1 MIMNHMYISIVSH
14 GNDDDIIDNFN
25 LKEINSLSNVTVI
38 IRDNLSSQ
46 RLSEYCSTHG
56 FEYNSSDLCLG
67 FGSNNNINFKVSRD
81 LGMSHNDWFV
91 VCNPDLN
98 ISESMINNLL
108 SRVNSQSGKIYSINL
123 FFDKEFSVMEYSLRK
138 FPTFLSFFNVLKGR
152 SFTDSYEKAEL
163 QDGSIVDWAA
173 GSFLVFN
180 ADLYENL
187 GGFDEKYF
195 MYFEDVDI
203 CYRAKKIFFQDVV
216 YLRNVVA
223 IHQGGY
229 KNRNIFSQHF
239 RWYFI
244 SLFRFLF
251 KSTFGLMK

>member
-1 MIMNHMYISIVSH
+1 MDHMYISIVSH
-14 GNDDDIIDNFN
+14 GNDDDIIDNLN

-46 RLSEYCSTHG
+46 RLSKYCSSNN

-81 LGMSHNDWFV
+81 LGMSDNDCFV

-98 ISESMINNLL
+98 ISAKMINDLF
-108 SRVNSQSGKIYSINL
+108 SRISGQSSQIYSINL
-123 FFDKEFSVMEYSLRK
+123 FFDDEFSIMEYSIRK
-138 FPTFLSFFNVLKGR
+138 FPTFLSFFNVLKGK
-152 SFTDSYEKAEL
+152 SFTDPYDKADLE
-163 QDGSIVDWAA
+163 DGSIVDWAA
-173 GSFLVFN
+173 GSFLVFD
-180 ADLYENL
+180 AGLYEKL

-203 CYRAKKIFFQDVV
+203 CYRAKRVFFQDVV
-216 YLRNVVA
+216 YLRDIIA
-223 IHQGGY
+223 THQGGY
-229 KNRNIFSQHF
+229 KNRNIFSKHF
-239 RWYFI
+239 RWYFS

-251 KSTFGLMK
+251 KSTFGIMK